1 MHRFDQDIAIEKL
14 GENDFQSEIT
24 PNWSVNNNPD
34 GGYLMA
40 MMANAVLQ
48 ESEKSW
54 AAIFTANFIARCTP
68 GKAELSVER
77 LGQSKT
83 FDRWQVGL
91 SQDGQA
97 KVQAFCTLTDPVDGN
112 GEKRYETV
120 PPELPPFTEC
130 FEFPQ
135 LPGYTIYS
143 SMDVRLDPAHTGW
156 LTNGNLADRS
166 DMRGWIRFR
175 DDRPFDMLS
184 ALLAA
189 DAFPPPALVSQ
200 GMVAWVPT
208 IEMSV
213 NIRNLPQSPWLKCCF
228 SSRFIN
234 NGIVEEDGQIW
245 DETNEL
251 VAISRQISQFRKTV

>member
-1 MHRFDQDIAIEKL
+1 MHPFDHDIALEKK
-14 GENDFQSEIT
+14 GNNRFASSIA
-24 PNWSVNNNPD
+24 PNWSVNNNPN

-48 ESEKSW
+48 ESKKPW
-54 AAIFTANFIARCTP
+54 IAIFTANFVTRCTP
-68 GKAELSVER
+68 GKTELGVER
-77 LGQSKT
+77 VGQSKT

-91 SQDGQA
+91 SQDGQT
-97 KVQAFCTLTDPVDGN
+97 KVQAFCTLTDPVN
-112 GEKRYETV
+112 GDAQKRYETT
-120 PPELPPFTEC
+120 PPKLPPQNQC

-135 LPGYTIYS
+135 LPGYAIYS
-143 SMDVRLDPAHTGW
+143 SMDVRLDPVNTGW
-156 LTNGNLADRS
+156 LTNGDLADRS

-175 DDRPFDMLS
+175 EDRPFDMLS
-184 ALLAA
+184 VLLAA

-213 NIRNLPQSPWLKCCF
+213 NLRNLPKSQWLKCCF

-245 DETNEL
+245 DETDEL
-251 VAISRQISQFRKTV
+251 VAISRQISQFRKTA